1 MIFADLAQAARHGD
15 GGTWRRRQILIVN
28 ARTESEIDAAFAAI
42 VRAGAGALFIGTSAF
57 YNSRRSGTHPKERD
71 LQPSKIRD
79 MKFIAAAL
87 DYSHTGR
94 TL

>member
-1 MIFADLAQAARHGD
+1 MPEPKAKSTPLSQRSSGQAPAR
-15 GGTWRRRQILIVN
+15 
-28 ARTESEIDAAFAAI
+28 
-42 VRAGAGALFIGTSAF
+42 LFIGTSAF

-87 DYSHTGR
+87 DCSHTGP